1 MANKI
6 DAYSGTAASGQASAV
21 RPVKL
26 AANGSNANSG
36 NVERVDSVKLTPD
49 AVQLHQLEKSIASN
63 PVANRE
69 RVAQVR
75 QALANGTY
83 KIDPK
88 AVASKLARMEWD
100 LARTS

>member
-6 DAYSGTAASGQASAV
+6 EAYSAAAASGQASAV
-21 RPVKL
+21 RP
-26 AANGSNANSG
+26 ASNATSGGASSG
-36 NVERVDSVKLTPD
+36 NVQRVDSVKLTPD
-49 AVQLHQLEKSIASN
+49 AVQLHQLEKSIASI
-63 PVANRE
+63 PVTNRE

-75 QALANGTY
+75 QAIAGGTY

-88 AVASKLARMEWD
+88 AIASKLLRMEWD

>member
-6 DAYSGTAASGQASAV
+6 DAYSATAPSGQANAV
-21 RPVKL
+21 RPAQL

-36 NVERVDSVKLTPD
+36 NVQRVDSVKLTPD
-49 AVQLHQLEKSIASN
+49 AVQLHQLEKSIASI
-63 PVANRE
+63 PVTDRE

-75 QALANGTY
+75 QAIAGGTY

-88 AVASKLARMEWD
+88 TIASKLARMEWD